1 MARSKAFDEVET
13 LEKAMHVFWKK
24 GYHATSMEDLVSA
37 MGISRASLYDTYGDK
52 KQLYMAALKLFQS
65 QSQRQNSRAV
75 AASGNSPKAQLMAV
89 LQTSLEETL
98 ADPDQRG
105 CMMANATAELAIL
118 DEDVCQFA
126 QGNICAVEAFF
137 EKLLRAGQ
145 EQGEFRPDFDPGV
158 AATFLLNYVHGMRI
172 VSKTKPDADKMR
184 MGLALAVQGLSI

>member
-1 MARSKAFDEVET
+1 MCICVKSPN
-13 LEKAMHVFWKK
+13 LWHV
-24 GYHATSMEDLVSA
+24 A
-37 MGISRASLYDTYGDK
+37 
-52 KQLYMAALKLFQS
+52 KLFQR

-105 CMMANATAELAIL
+105 CMMANATAELAML
-118 DEDVCQFA
+118 DENVCQLA
-126 QGNICAVEAFF
+126 QGNICAVEVFF

-145 EQGEFRPDFDPGV
+145 GKGEFRPDFDPGA
-158 AATFLLNYVHGMRI
+158 AATFLLNYAHGMRI
-172 VSKTKPDADKMR
+172 VSNTKPDAEKMR